1 MEFVARTH
9 VGKCREENQD
19 SVCVFAHAGFVV
31 GIVAD
36 GMGGHNGGATA
47 SAMAIAC
54 LKENLLQQLQ
64 EDADMD
70 AATGILYRAYVQA
83 NAQIYVRAQT
93 EKALEGM
100 GTTLTVA
107 LLRGADLL
115 VANIG
120 DSRAYI
126 AEKDGIRQ
134 LTVDQTLVQ
143 QLVEKGAITPQ
154 EAKTHP
160 QRHMIL
166 EAVGTGEHI
175 TPEIYTAKLDGQ
187 RVLLCSDGLS
197 GEVEDAYIYET
208 LRDAQDLAQAADRL
222 IAQANASGGED
233 NITVALLS
241 AKAPGSE
248 RMSANE

>member
-1 MEFVARTH
+1 MEYVARTH
-9 VGKCREENQD
+9 VGKCRDENQD
-19 SVCVFAHAGFVV
+19 SVCVFAHAGFVI
-31 GIVAD
+31 GMVAD
-36 GMGGHNGGATA
+36 GMGGHQGGATA

-54 LKENLLQQLQ
+54 LKENLLAKLQ
-64 EDADMD
+64 PDTDMD
-70 AATGILYRAYVQA
+70 AAAEILRSAYAQA
-83 NAQIYVRAQT
+83 NAQIYVQSQM
-93 EKALEGM
+93 EKELEGM

-107 LLRGADLL
+107 VLRGADLL

-126 AEKDGIRQ
+126 AEPDGLRQ

-143 QLVEKGAITPQ
+143 QMVDRGEITPQ
-154 EAKTHP
+154 EAKIHP
-160 QRHMIL
+160 KRHIIL
-166 EAVGTGEHI
+166 EAVGTGEYLA
-175 TPEIYTAKLDGQ
+175 PDLYTVKLRGQ

-197 GEVEDAYIYET
+197 GEVEDDLILDI
-208 LRDAQDLAQAADRL
+208 LRSANGIAQAAELL

-241 AKAPGSE
+241 AKVPGGE